1 MSFHTPQSA
10 GNKEQQPFSLLF
22 SPSMKA
28 ADGQKHSPLGRSSS
42 ITPTPHFG
50 AQQSFGAVP
59 RQEQSTPPSRR
70 RSLTPASSMAKDTP
84 PPPPADSL
92 LDSPGL
98 AGPSLNTW
106 ATTHPGEAG
115 AGGVEDMST
124 SPIGGVHN
132 LQQQHGSALP
142 THVAAAVAGDYAA
155 AGRALRDYEST
166 WVTVYGF
173 SQADVPLVLR
183 EFGKCGDIVHFG
195 SFEDGPHCNWLHIN
209 YANKHA
215 AQRALLRSGDQLS
228 SSCMVGVK
236 PLDSG
241 KRDAI
246 ERQLGGSNS
255 AAGGSS
261 GGFVAGVN
269 RGGPALPKLA
279 SSRPY
284 QVNTASAHAAVVPLP
299 SKSAWEKVSEFIL
312 GI

>member
-1 MSFHTPQSA
+1 MSFHTPQTA

-42 ITPTPHFG
+42 VTPTPHFG
-50 AQQSFGAVP
+50 GATQGSFGAAGA
-59 RQEQSTPPSRR
+59 REQPTPPSRR

-98 AGPSLNTW
+98 GGPTLNAW
-106 ATTHPGEAG
+106 ATAG
-115 AGGVEDMST
+115 DAGGGVEDMST
-124 SPIGGVHN
+124 SPIGGVQQ
-132 LQQQHGSALP
+132 QQQHGGVLP
-142 THVAAAVAGDYAA
+142 PHVAAAVAGDYAA
-155 AGRALRDYEST
+155 AGRALREYEST
-166 WVTVYGF
+166 WVTVFGF

-183 EFGKCGDIVHFG
+183 EFGKCGDIVQFG

-209 YANKHA
+209 YSNKHA

-236 PLDSG
+236 PLDAH
-241 KRDAI
+241 KREAI
-246 ERQLGGSNS
+246 ERQGGAGPGSNNMNNNT
-255 AAGGSS
+255 AGG
-261 GGFVAGVN
+261 GIG
-269 RGGPALPKLA
+269 RGPAVPKLA

-284 QVNTASAHAAVVPLP
+284 QVNAASAQAAVVPLP
-299 SKSAWEKVSEFIL
+299 SKSAWDKVSEFIL

>member
-1 MSFHTPQSA
+1 MSIHTPQSA
-10 GNKEQQPFSLLF
+10 GNKEHQPFSLLF

-42 ITPTPHFG
+42 VTPTPHFG
-50 AQQSFGAVP
+50 TQQSFGAVP
-59 RQEQSTPPSRR
+59 RQEQATPPSRR

-98 AGPSLNTW
+98 GGPSLNAW
-106 ATTHPGEAG
+106 ATTQPGEAG

-124 SPIGGVHN
+124 SPIGGVQHF
-132 LQQQHGSALP
+132 QQHQGSVLP

-155 AGRALRDYEST
+155 AGRALREYEST

-195 SFEDGPHCNWLHIN
+195 SFEGGPHCNWLHIN

-236 PLDSG
+236 PLDAH

-246 ERQLGGSNS
+246 ERQLSGSNT
-255 AAGGSS
+255 AGGGS
-261 GGFVAGVN
+261 GGFIGGQN
-269 RGGPALPKLA
+269 RGGPVLPKLA

-284 QVNTASAHAAVVPLP
+284 QVNAASAQAAVVPLP